1 MPSSPSSFVK
11 SLDFLF
17 QEESS
22 KASQA
27 LPNAPFS
34 LTGALSGENAFAS
47 PLAPDQQP
55 KKKKIYLDYNST
67 YRLWRP
73 EQIALIIAKLQQEE
87 FEVAF
92 IQNDVNGNIFAS
104 SIEDKAEGDKK
115 YDYKFKDKNGEEIGI
130 FELSDDY
137 IKENLM

>member
-47 PLAPDQQP
+47 PLAPDQKP
-55 KKKKIYLDYNST
+55 KKKKIYLDQ
-67 YRLWRP
+67 R
-73 EQIALIIAKLQQEE
+73 
-87 FEVAF
+87 
-92 IQNDVNGNIFAS
+92 
-104 SIEDKAEGDKK
+104 
-115 YDYKFKDKNGEEIGI
+115 
-130 FELSDDY
+130 
-137 IKENLM
+137 